1 VLGKAGE
8 ERERKKNIGS
18 KDTDIDLVCVA
29 VDVVLL
35 LCAAMVLKDRKE
47 QARYRLIDAKNGS
60 GPI

>member
-1 VLGKAGE
+1 
-8 ERERKKNIGS
+8 
-18 KDTDIDLVCVA
+18 VCAA
-29 VDVVLL
+29 VDVILL